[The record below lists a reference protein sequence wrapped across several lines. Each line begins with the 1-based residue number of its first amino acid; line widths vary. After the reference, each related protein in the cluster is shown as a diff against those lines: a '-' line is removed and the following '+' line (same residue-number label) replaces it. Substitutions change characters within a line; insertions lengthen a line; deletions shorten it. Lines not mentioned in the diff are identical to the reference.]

1 MIALKKTGFLKRIR
15 DRVPSLLI
23 AAMLLTALI
32 PAIEKASAKIPYSND
47 WSYYKEIT
55 LSNSAAGKILR
66 IHVIKGVGTDDPST
80 NTIYM
85 NNKCQNWPYDIAF
98 ATSYDPDAAT
108 MLPFNLID
116 YNDTD
121 AYFDIK
127 LTDAYSKIYILT
139 GNSNKELAIHTLSR
153 PLDVYDAFTG
163 DKFMNTQ
170 DFDFVGAS
178 MTASDIS
185 SLTPVISDDE
195 VEGIVFDGS
204 YYYISTRDSSGAFL
218 YKIDL
223 NGNVVASKKL
233 GDPPLIHGGGFDI
246 YNGKLFIPVA
256 EATQYPST
264 PSKIISVWAANLTIE
279 KTVCEVNDHI
289 GTVML
294 APDLNRMYLCNWDT
308 LKIYV
313 YDLNGNYITTITSPP
328 QNKIQDAVY
337 TDGLF
342 FCSIQTGDGN
352 DHVIAVLKP
361 ADNGNSLVKV
371 GEIHTAN
378 GRTRNGL
385 TWYAGNFYVAYNYG
399 GYYIY
404 KLKGAKV
411 AMEIPAGEQYITSKN
426 TFSPPIVLEVKEKM
440 GGNGKHNVGFS
451 QTFPC
456 SDTEATQCIA
466 WKPKPT
472 SPPPYSKYYL
482 KDGATYSSSYLDW
495 VANEWTYLTL
505 EWLGS
510 SYAKLTKNFQE
521 TIDATLNYGSGPYYA
536 GAQTWGSA
544 DSTLYVQYLAVMP
557 YADPE
562 PSVASTTIWQN
573 IPGDPPACSL
583 NADPTSGEAPLTV
596 TFSMSASDPDGSISS
611 WQLDVDNDGSPEYSG
626 TGNPPATQEHT
637 YENPGTYVANLT
649 VTDNDGYT
657 AYDTVTIIVTEHQN
671 QPPACS
677 LSANPAS
684 GEAPL
689 NVEFSLTASD
699 PDGNI
704 TAWWLDVN
712 NDGSEEYSGA
722 GSPPATINHVYDN
735 PGTYTVNFTVMDD
748 DGAKAYDTVTITVT
762 EQSNHP
768 PAVPSNPN
776 PPDGATNVSTTVTL
790 SWTCSDPD
798 GDSLTYDVYFGT
810 SEVPP
815 KVASNI
821 TTPYYNPGQLQ
832 EGKIYCWRVVA
843 WDEHGASAS
852 SPFWQ
857 FTTESENNGNNSNDD
872 NGTGGGGGGIIGGDD
887 IKPEYVLIAGLGLA
901 FGAFAAIAFAGRRRR
916 R

>member
-1 MIALKKTGFLKRIR
+1 MIALRKTGFLQKIR
-15 DRVPSLLI
+15 SRVSSLLI

-66 IHVIKGVGTDDPST
+66 IHVVKGVGTDDPST

-85 NNKCQNWPYDIAF
+85 NNKCQQWPYDIAF

-139 GNSNKELAIHTLSR
+139 GNSNRELAIHTLSR

-163 DKFMNTQ
+163 DKFMNTK

-185 SLTPVISDDE
+185 SLTPAISDDE

-204 YYYISTRDSSGAFL
+204 YYYITTKDTTNGGGLF
-218 YKIDL
+218 KVDL
-223 NGNVVASKKL
+223 NGNIVDSIRFPNDNHLGGISIHDGIIYCPVHDIGETPTKIYKIYAS
-233 GDPPLIHGGGFDI
+233 
-246 YNGKLFIPVA
+246 
-256 EATQYPST
+256 
-264 PSKIISVWAANLTIE
+264 NLTAQQWII
-279 KTVCEVNDHI
+279 VNDSI
-289 GTVML
+289 GACVV
-294 APDLNRMYLCNWDT
+294 APDLNRLYMFNYDSQNIL
-308 LKIYV
+308 I
-313 YDLNGNYITTITSPP
+313 YDLNGNHIATITSP
-328 QNKIQDAVY
+328 QTKMQDGVY
-337 TDGLF
+337 TDGLL
-342 FCSIQTGDGN
+342 FCAVQTSDTT
-352 DHVIAVLKP
+352 DHVIAVLQP
-361 ADNGNSLVKV
+361 TGNNVIKI

-378 GRTRNGL
+378 GRTQNGL
-385 TWYAGNFYVAYNYG
+385 TWYAGNFYVAYRSNTCT
-399 GYYIY
+399 IY
-404 KLKGAKV
+404 KLKGAKIS
-411 AMEIPAGEQYITSKN
+411 MEIPAGEQYVVSKN
-426 TFSPPIVLEVKEKM
+426 TFSSPITIEAKEKI
-440 GGNGKHNVGFS
+440 GGNGRHNLGFA
-451 QTFPC
+451 TAFPMSSTTPAC
-456 SDTEATQCIA
+456 RMVC
-466 WKPKPT
+466 
-472 SPPPYSKYYL
+472 
-482 KDGATYSSSYLDW
+482 KDGYYHI
-495 VANEWTYLTL
+495 ANESTTFSSEKFVFESDIWNTFTL
-505 EWLGS
+505 EWRGGNSARLIKNWQ
-510 SYAKLTKNFQE
+510 SYIENN
-521 TIDATLNYGSGPYYA
+521 TLSFPTSGCYA
-536 GAQTWGSA
+536 GIQTHGSA

-626 TGNPPATQEHT
+626 TGAPPATQEHT
-637 YENPGTYVANLT
+637 YSQPGTYVANLT

-671 QPPACS
+671 QPPTCS

-704 TAWWLDVN
+704 SSWSLDIN
-712 NDGSEEYSGA
+712 NDGNAEYSGA

-735 PGTYTVNFTVMDD
+735 PGTYIANFTVVDN

-768 PAVPSNPN
+768 PTVPSNPN

-872 NGTGGGGGGIIGGDD
+872 NGTGGGIIDGDD